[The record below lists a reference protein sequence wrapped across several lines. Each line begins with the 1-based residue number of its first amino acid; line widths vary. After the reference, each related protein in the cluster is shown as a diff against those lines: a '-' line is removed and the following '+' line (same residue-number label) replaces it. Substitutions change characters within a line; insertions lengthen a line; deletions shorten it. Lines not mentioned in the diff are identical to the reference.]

1 MERLGCPTLTVLAL
15 FGGGGTADVLWGDGS
30 TDPSILLM
38 RVLIRQSRG
47 RWALVAAG
55 TAFLCGLPAL
65 LGAWPVPVSGLSAG
79 QLRARILASAAVPY
93 QGYAESSA
101 GLGLPS
107 LPDVGDVTALLDGT
121 THQYAWYRSAT
132 QWRADMLTT
141 AGENDTYQAGALGT
155 FDWTYTT
162 DTLTQIFG
170 SQPVRLPRAA
180 DLLPP
185 ALAQRL
191 VSYAGPGTR
200 LATLPTARIA
210 GIDAAG
216 LRLTPAGRTS
226 TISAV
231 DVWADPGSGLPV
243 KVEVFGRLA
252 AAPVLVSRF
261 LDVSLTRPDVAT
273 VRPGFGPE
281 VGYARVGEPDVT
293 RVLRGFGPPLP
304 ASLGGASR
312 VPGPPGVPGIAAYG
326 SGFARFAVIPLPG
339 RTGLSV
345 LQAAT
350 SAGISVQLGSVPAVV
365 IQTPLLTVLVAHP
378 VAAPV
383 YLLTGT
389 VTPAVLERAAGQ
401 LPEYP

>member
-1 MERLGCPTLTVLAL
+1 VSDPKRCRDVAAASRSVLA
-15 FGGGGTADVLWGDGS
+15 ADVLWSDGRS
-30 TDPSILLM
+30 TANLVLM
-38 RVLIRQSRG
+38 RVITRQSRG

-55 TAFLCGLPAL
+55 TALLCGLPAL
-65 LGAWPVPVSGLSAG
+65 IGVWPVPASGLSAG

-107 LPDVGDVTALLDGT
+107 LPDIGDVTALLDGT
-121 THQYAWYRSAT
+121 TDQYVWYRSAR
-132 QWRADMLTT
+132 QWRADVLTT
-141 AGENDTYQAGALGT
+141 AGESDTYQAGALGT
-155 FDWTYTT
+155 FEWAYSS
-162 DTLTQIFG
+162 DTLTQILG

-191 VSYAGPGTR
+191 VSYAGPGPR
-200 LATLPTARIA
+200 LSTLPAQRI
-210 GIDAAG
+210 GGVNAAG
-216 LRLTPAGRTS
+216 LRLTPAGSTS

-231 DVWADPGSGLPV
+231 DVWADPRTGLPV
-243 KVEVFGRLA
+243 EVKVFGRQA
-252 AAPVLVSRF
+252 AAPLLVSRF
-261 LDVSLTRPDVAT
+261 LDVSLTRPVAAT
-273 VRPGFGPE
+273 IRPAIGSAA
-281 VGYARVGEPDVT
+281 GYARIGQPDVT
-293 RVLRGFGPPLP
+293 RILRGFGPPLP
-304 ASLGGASR
+304 ARLGGASR
-312 VPGPPGVPGIAAYG
+312 VPGPPGLPGIAAYG

-350 SAGISVQLGSVPAVV
+350 SAGVSVELGSVPAVV

-378 VAAPV
+378 ASAPT

-389 VTPAVLERAAGQ
+389 VTAAVLERAAGQ

>member
-1 MERLGCPTLTVLAL
+1 MRLFT
-15 FGGGGTADVLWGDGS
+15 
-30 TDPSILLM
+30 
-38 RVLIRQSRG
+38 RQSRG

-55 TAFLCGLPAL
+55 TALLCGLPAL
-65 LGAWPVPVSGLSAG
+65 IGAWPVPAAALSAA

-121 THQYAWYRSAT
+121 TDQYAWYRSARH
-132 QWRADMLTT
+132 WRAAVLTT
-141 AGENDTYQAGALGT
+141 AGETDTYQAGPLGT
-155 FDWTYTT
+155 FEWAYSS

-170 SQPVRLPRAA
+170 SQPIRLPRAA

-191 VSYAGPGTR
+191 VSYAGPGTQ
-200 LATLPTARIA
+200 ASTLPAERIG

-216 LRLTPAGRTS
+216 LRLTPAGSTS

-231 DVWADPGSGLPV
+231 DVWADPRTGLPV
-243 KVEVFGRLA
+243 EVKVFGRA
-252 AAPVLVSRF
+252 SAAPLLVTRF
-261 LDVSLTRPDVAT
+261 LDVSLTRPAVADVQPA
-273 VRPGFGPE
+273 VGPE
-281 VGYARVGEPDVT
+281 AAYASLGEPDVT
-293 RVLRGFGPPLP
+293 RILRGIGPPLP

-312 VPGPPGVPGIAAYG
+312 VPGSPGLPGIAAYG
-326 SGFARFAVIPLPG
+326 SGYARFAVIPLPG

-350 SAGISVQLGSVPAVV
+350 SAGVSIQLGSVPAVV
-365 IQTPLLTVLVAHP
+365 IQTPLLTVLVAQP
-378 VAAPV
+378 ASAPV

-389 VTPAVLERAAGQ
+389 VTPAVLERAASQ
-401 LPEYP
+401 LSGVP